1 VGQKTHPTGFR
12 LGTNKAYSTVWF
24 SKYSS
29 FSSTLEE
36 DYRIRKFCEKE
47 LELFYNKVGIAKLE
61 IRRKIGQ
68 IELLIYAARPKEIAQ
83 EVSKTNLLVKLKDSL
98 KLLINNSSQ
107 ICIRVIQVA
116 MGEKES
122 ALVARF
128 IATRLEKRIVFR
140 RVIRKVEEILGR
152 RKVKGFKLQLSGRLN
167 GAEIARVAWTREGRV
182 PLQTLGADI
191 SYATYR
197 AHTIYGIIGIK
208 VWIFLGEI

>member
-1 VGQKTHPTGFR
+1 
-12 LGTNKAYSTVWF
+12 
-24 SKYSS
+24 
-29 FSSTLEE
+29 
-36 DYRIRKFCEKE
+36 
-47 LELFYNKVGIAKLE
+47 
-61 IRRKIGQ
+61 
-68 IELLIYAARPKEIAQ
+68 
-83 EVSKTNLLVKLKDSL
+83 
-98 KLLINNSSQ
+98 
-107 ICIRVIQVA
+107 